1 MVLLCC
7 RDDSGRLWRLADTC
21 RTCTAATPHAAVVTE
36 PLRHSP
42 AALRPPRLLSPTDP
56 AAGRP
61 GGTVQIDGTSLSTTT
76 RVNFG
81 SAAVIPTSVTATQVT
96 FVVPD
101 SAPCAGQVSVS
112 VTSTT
117 GATSN
122 ALPFFV
128 IAPPTT
134 TGLSL
139 TCLPAA
145 TGGPVT
151 LLGANFL
158 TGTQVRV
165 GTIGNVAVTPSRPSQ
180 VTFTAPA
187 NPGRVGTVSAQPV
200 TITTAGGTSRS
211 GTTSID
217 YYLAPTITSTAPTS
231 GTAEDEITINGTG
244 LVNVDTVTFTDSAA
258 ATATAAAARAR
269 CGVAVMAILRP
280 VMRIGA
286 HLGALP
292 LPVL

>member
-1 MVLLCC
+1 M
-7 RDDSGRLWRLADTC
+7 
-21 RTCTAATPHAAVVTE
+21 
-36 PLRHSP
+36 
-42 AALRPPRLLSPTDP
+42 
-56 AAGRP
+56 
-61 GGTVQIDGTSLSTTT
+61 
-76 RVNFG
+76 
-81 SAAVIPTSVTATQVT
+81 
-96 FVVPD
+96 
-101 SAPCAGQVSVS
+101 
-112 VTSTT
+112 
-117 GATSN
+117 
-122 ALPFFV
+122 PFFV

-165 GTIGNVAVTPSRPSQ
+165 GNVAVTPSRPSQ

-187 NPGRVGTVSAQPV
+187 NPGQVGTVSAQPV

-244 LVNVDTVTFTDSAA
+244 LVNVDTVTFTDSATA
-258 ATATAAAARAR
+258 TATATAAAARAR
-269 CGVAVMAILRP
+269 CGVGVMAILRP

-286 HLGALP
+286 RLGALP